1 MISRIWTKV
10 KHTPWSAH
18 LLRANDRYN
27 NRLGNQLAGGITYF
41 SVLTIIPVLMLIFS
55 AFGLILTVI
64 RPDWL
69 LQIRDVAID
78 TVGSVGGGTK
88 AVNLIEQALA
98 NWRGVGLVALLS
110 ASYSGSGW
118 MGNLR
123 GAVRAQWRPDF
134 DWSPPGRHFI
144 IERLVNL
151 VYFVILLGMVTLSF
165 LLTTVGSR
173 FGDWLVGL
181 VGLTGNPGAAVALQ
195 LGTSALAVIAGFAL
209 FYFLY
214 EVLPQYEAPR
224 GAMIKGSLVA
234 AVALAAL
241 QYLTALLISQFSRSF
256 AALVFGNIIIVM
268 LFFNLFA
275 RLTLF
280 AAAWI
285 ATSYQPAFPRKY
297 NETDELL
304 RDKPGVVT
312 VPGHWA
318 AADLD
323 RERILNSRA
332 RALAPHLESPT
343 PGPSESP
350 VLPEADDASATP
362 TEVIQVED
370 ETPADTRATP
380 LRRRSQVRYR
390 RPPDA

>member
-1 MISRIWTKV
+1 MIGRLWTKI
-10 KHTPWSAH
+10 KRTPWSAH

-55 AFGLILTVI
+55 GLGLTLTVI

-69 LQIRDVAID
+69 LRFRDVAID
-78 TVGSVGGGTK
+78 TVGSVAGGAKT
-88 AVNLIEQALA
+88 VNLIEQALG
-98 NWRGVGLVALLS
+98 NWRGVGLVALVS
-110 ASYSGSGW
+110 ASYAGSGW

-134 DWSPPGRHFI
+134 DWSPPGRNFI
-144 IERLVNL
+144 TERLVNL
-151 VYFVILLGMVTLSF
+151 VYFVILIAMVSVSF
-165 LLTTVGSR
+165 LLTTLGSR
-173 FGDWLVGL
+173 FGDWMVGL
-181 VGLTGNPGAAVALQ
+181 LGLTGNPGASAALQ
-195 LGTSALAVIAGFAL
+195 FGTSVLGVLTGFVL

-224 GAMIKGSLVA
+224 RPMIVGSLMA
-234 AVALAAL
+234 AIALALL
-241 QYLTALLISQFSRSF
+241 QYLTTLLIAQFSRSF

-285 ATSYQPAFPRKY
+285 ATAYQPALPRKY

-304 RDKPGVVT
+304 RGRRGVVT

-323 RERILNSRA
+323 KERILNKKA
-332 RALAPHLESPT
+332 RALAPQTAAPV
-343 PGPSESP
+343 PGVPDVP
-350 VLPEADDASATP
+350 AMPEAEDVMATP
-362 TEVIQVED
+362 TEVIQIEEPGVD
-370 ETPADTRATP
+370 AKPTRI
-380 LRRRSQVRYR
+380 RRRSQVPY
-390 RPPDA
+390 RPPEK

>member
-1 MISRIWTKV
+1 MIGRVWTRLKR
-10 KHTPWSAH
+10 TPWSAH

-41 SVLTIIPVLMLIFS
+41 SVLTLVPVLMLIFS
-55 AFGLILTVI
+55 ALGFLLTVI

-69 LQIRDVAID
+69 LQVRDVAID
-78 TVGSVGGGTK
+78 TVGSAAGGAK
-88 AVNLIEQALA
+88 AVDLIQSALA
-98 NWRGVGLVALLS
+98 NWRGVGLVALVS
-110 ASYSGSGW
+110 AAYAGSGW

-134 DWSPPGRHFI
+134 DWSPPGRFFL

-151 VYFVILLGMVTLSF
+151 GYFVILLGMVTLSF

-181 VGLTGNPGAAVALQ
+181 VGLTGNPGAAIALQ
-195 LGTSALAVIAGFAL
+195 LGTSALAVVAGFAL
-209 FYFLY
+209 FYFLF

-224 GAMIKGSLVA
+224 AAMVKGSLMA
-234 AVALAAL
+234 AISLAGL
-241 QYLTALLISQFSRSF
+241 QYLTALLIAQFSRSF

-304 RDKPGVVT
+304 RGKPGVVT
-312 VPGHWA
+312 VPGHWT

-323 RERILNSRA
+323 RERILNRRT
-332 RALAPHLESPT
+332 RALAPHMDAAT
-343 PGPSESP
+343 PGPASP
-350 VLPEADDASATP
+350 VLPEAEDSMATP
-362 TEVIQVED
+362 TEVIQYE
-370 ETPADTRATP
+370 EELGPDTRPA
-380 LRRRSQVRYR
+380 LIRRRSQVRYR
-390 RPPDA
+390 RPPTR

>member
-1 MISRIWTKV
+1 MIGRLWTKI
-10 KHTPWSAH
+10 KRTPWSAH
-18 LLRANDRYN
+18 VLRANDRYN

-55 AFGLILTVI
+55 GLGLTLTVI

-69 LQIRDVAID
+69 LRFRDVAID
-78 TVGSVGGGTK
+78 TVGSVAGGAKT
-88 AVNLIEQALA
+88 VNLIEQALA

-110 ASYSGSGW
+110 ASYAGSGW

-134 DWSPPGRHFI
+134 DWSPPGRNFI
-144 IERLVNL
+144 TERLVNL
-151 VYFVILLGMVTLSF
+151 VYFVILIAMVSVSF
-165 LLTTVGSR
+165 LLTTLGSR
-173 FGDWLVGL
+173 FGDWMVGL
-181 VGLTGNPGAAVALQ
+181 LGLTGNPGASAALQ
-195 LGTSALAVIAGFAL
+195 LGTSALAVITGFVL

-224 GAMIKGSLVA
+224 RPMIVGSLTA
-234 AVALAAL
+234 AISLALL
-241 QYLTALLISQFSRSF
+241 QYLTTLLIAEFSRSF

-285 ATSYQPAFPRKY
+285 ATAYQPALPRKY

-304 RDKPGVVT
+304 RGRPGVVT

-323 RERILNSRA
+323 KERILNKKA
-332 RALAPHLESPT
+332 RALAPQTVALT
-343 PGPSESP
+343 PGVHDVPAM
-350 VLPEADDASATP
+350 PEPEDAMATP
-362 TEVIQVED
+362 TEVIQVE
-370 ETPADTRATP
+370 EEPREDTKPTRI
-380 LRRRSQVRYR
+380 RRRSQVPY
-390 RPPDA
+390 RPPKK